1 VKDVLRLLESELVME
16 RQFAADAKA
25 ETPHPTGW
33 PAALLLVHVAT
44 WREQLLIGL
53 SQAEDGGEP
62 QPPGNVDEFNAVE
75 LTRGA
80 GVQLAD
86 AVARS
91 EERLAELIDR
101 WKTMG
106 DRPFHWY
113 VARTTGE
120 ALVRN
125 SYSHPRNH
133 IAEHFIELGNPDRGH
148 QLYEETAAEL
158 RKAGAPG
165 HTLGAAIYNLACARV
180 AEGRHHDALRLLEE
194 AIRLRDDLRTTA
206 AGDPD
211 LEPLRDN
218 PQFQAV
224 VQPAR

>member
-1 VKDVLRLLESELVME
+1 VVME

-33 PAALLLVHVAT
+33 SAALLLVHVAT
-44 WREQLLIGL
+44 WREQLLNGL
-53 SQAEDGGEP
+53 RQAEHGGEA

-75 LTRGA
+75 LARGA
-80 GVQLAD
+80 GVSLED
-86 AVARS
+86 AVGQS
-91 EERLAELIDR
+91 QDRLAELIDR

-120 ALVRN
+120 ALIRN

-133 IAEHFIELGNPDRGH
+133 IAEHFIELGNSERGH

-180 AEGRHHDALRLLEE
+180 AQGRHHDALRLLEE
-194 AIRLRDDLRTTA
+194 AIPLRDDLRTTA
-206 AGDPD
+206 ASDPE

-218 PQFQAV
+218 PRFRALV
-224 VQPAR
+224 EPAR